1 VTSPLQHR
9 ASECARALIEDYAER
24 LTVPQIVTCVAT
36 GLIHPDRITD
46 ERAGSLIALYCATVE
61 ART

>member
-1 VTSPLQHR
+1 MPTAMQYR
-9 ASECARALIEDYAER
+9 ASDCARALIEDYAER

-36 GLIHPDRITD
+36 GFIHPDRITD